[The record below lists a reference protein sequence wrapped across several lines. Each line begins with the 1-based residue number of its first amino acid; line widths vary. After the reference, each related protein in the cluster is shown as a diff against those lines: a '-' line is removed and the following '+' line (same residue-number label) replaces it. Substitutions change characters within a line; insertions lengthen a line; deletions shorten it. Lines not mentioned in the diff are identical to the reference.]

1 MTKNNCLHFCMSQHS
16 SFKFKFHLII
26 QYINIVYYRFILDHL
41 SYLRFLFQQNFM
53 NEFSYQIVFSL
64 KLYFVANQTPKVHL
78 QADLLGPKHQ
88 TSYFLNSCET
98 DLKSFAEM
106 KFKQIRC
113 FRCYPSFSI
122 TVHICFQINTLL
134 NVLPDEVPT
143 TKFRVSPEDSTEL
156 FRAESS
162 SVSRL
167 LAVPELEDVAD
178 VLDVAVVVVEKQLS
192 FDIFFIKKVFYF

>member
-1 MTKNNCLHFCMSQHS
+1 MSQHS

-53 NEFSYQIVFSL
+53 NELSYQIVFSL
-64 KLYFVANQTPKVHL
+64 QLYFVANQTPKVHL
-78 QADLLGPKHQ
+78 QADLLGL
-88 TSYFLNSCET
+88 LNSCET
-98 DLKSFAEM
+98 DFKSFAEM

-113 FRCYPSFSI
+113 FRCYPSFSLTI
-122 TVHICFQINTLL
+122 HICFQINILL

-192 FDIFFIKKVFYF
+192 FDIFFIKKVFFLGKVFFQSRFICL

>member
-1 MTKNNCLHFCMSQHS
+1 
-16 SFKFKFHLII
+16 
-26 QYINIVYYRFILDHL
+26 
-41 SYLRFLFQQNFM
+41 
-53 NEFSYQIVFSL
+53 
-64 KLYFVANQTPKVHL
+64 
-78 QADLLGPKHQ
+78 
-88 TSYFLNSCET
+88 
-98 DLKSFAEM
+98 M

-122 TVHICFQINTLL
+122 TIHICFQINILL
-134 NVLPDEVPT
+134 NVLPEEVPT

-156 FRAESS
+156 FRAESI

-192 FDIFFIKKVFYF
+192 FDIFFIKKVFYFCKVFFQSRFICLWKFEYQQKGTNFFCGEKTKLRTEESLVGQDVLLLRLSVLLDIHQNHFTTNTFSHLRQFFSSLKIWILLF

>member
-1 MTKNNCLHFCMSQHS
+1 
-16 SFKFKFHLII
+16 
-26 QYINIVYYRFILDHL
+26 
-41 SYLRFLFQQNFM
+41 
-53 NEFSYQIVFSL
+53 
-64 KLYFVANQTPKVHL
+64 
-78 QADLLGPKHQ
+78 
-88 TSYFLNSCET
+88 
-98 DLKSFAEM
+98 M

-113 FRCYPSFSI
+113 FRCYPSFSLTI
-122 TVHICFQINTLL
+122 HICFQINILL

-156 FRAESS
+156 FRAESI

-192 FDIFFIKKVFYF
+192 FDIFFIKKVFYFWKVFFQSRFICLWISAERHKLLLWGKKPSWEQRKAWLVKMFYFSGFLFSSIFTKVTSQLIPFHIFDYSFQVSKFEF